1 MFAEVL
7 LDSLHHRSL
16 GLILAQTDEAILT
29 PLHLT
34 GPGAHVTVARKGN
47 GREDSGRSLANYNTP
62 AELTN
67 LSSLPL
73 SEGVVS

>member
-7 LDSLHHRSL
+7 LDS
-16 GLILAQTDEAILT
+16 LILAQTDEAILT

-34 GPGAHVTVARKGN
+34 GAHATVARKGN

-67 LSSLPL
+67 LSPLPV